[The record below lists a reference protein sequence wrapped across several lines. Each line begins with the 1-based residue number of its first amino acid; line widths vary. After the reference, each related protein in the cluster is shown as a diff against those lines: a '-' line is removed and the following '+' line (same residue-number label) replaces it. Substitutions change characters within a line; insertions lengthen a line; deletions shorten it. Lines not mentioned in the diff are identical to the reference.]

1 MATQITT
8 PGGSDGK
15 KKKKNLLANAG
26 DLVPSPVGKMITGK
40 GMATHSSIF
49 PGEPYGQRSQWAT
62 VSGGGKVG
70 HDGHF
75 HK

>member
-1 MATQITT
+1 MATQIAT

-15 KKKKNLLANAG
+15 KKKK
-26 DLVPSPVGKMITGK
+26 KICIGK

-75 HK
+75 HKYNSEHKF